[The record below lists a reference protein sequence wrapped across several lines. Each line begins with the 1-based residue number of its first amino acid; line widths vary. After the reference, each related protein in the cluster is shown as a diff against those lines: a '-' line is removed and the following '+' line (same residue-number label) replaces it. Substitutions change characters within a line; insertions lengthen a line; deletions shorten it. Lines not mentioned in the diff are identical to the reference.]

1 MSVSVIL
8 CSFVAP
14 LSYHI
19 SNMLK
24 MDLSGAGSKLIDL
37 TPADLD
43 AFVQV
48 AQKSEVTD
56 ISDYYMVDPDSIG
69 PKDLSFFF

>member
-1 MSVSVIL
+1 MSVSVNL
-8 CSFVAP
+8 CSFVAHFIYH
-14 LSYHI
+14 LSNVL
-19 SNMLK
+19 NMG
-24 MDLSGAGSKLIDL
+24 LSGAGSKLIDL

-56 ISDYYMVDPDSIG
+56 ISDHYASCLATV
-69 PKDLSFFF
+69 LTE